1 MKKLVLSLVVLSAA
15 LVAAPSLADEAASA
29 PGSVTLKTI
38 TIVGRPNMPHVVI
51 ELSRPTAAAAA
62 RAAHDEMHARLTAA
76 SAPPALS
83 H

>member
-1 MKKLVLSLVVLSAA
+1 MKKLVALMCMSAAA
-15 LVAAPSLADEAASA
+15 LVAFPSAADEESSS
-29 PGSVTLKTI
+29 PGSFTLKTI

-51 ELSRPTAAAAA
+51 ELSRPTPAIAA

>member
-1 MKKLVLSLVVLSAA
+1 MKKLVALMLVTSAA
-15 LVAAPSLADEAASA
+15 LVAAPSSADEASSA

-38 TIVGRPNMPHVVI
+38 TVYGRPNMPHVVI
-51 ELSRPTAAAAA
+51 ELSRPTPAAAA
-62 RAAHDEMHARLTAA
+62 RAAHDEMHARLAAA